1 MQGLKVVPADD
12 SPYSFDH
19 LVREFK
25 WLLKAIPDPRVGSN
39 TSYSISDAALSAFS
53 VFFMQSPSF
62 LAHQIRMQDLS
73 GENNAKSLFQ
83 VDSIPSDNQIRNIL
97 DPISPENIVLMFDFV
112 FDGLKSIGFFEH
124 YRSINKNILIALDGV
139 NYFSSQK
146 ISCEQCNTR
155 LHKSTGKTT
164 YLHNAITPVIVA
176 PGNPHV
182 ISLAPEFITPQ
193 DGHDKQDCEHT
204 AAKRWLLKHVHKYK
218 ELGITLLGDDLYA
231 RHPLC
236 EMLHQMGIN
245 YIFTCKPES
254 HVKLYEELKV
264 FEDNW
269 RMTSLTI
276 KRTKGKKTIRTY
288 TDTYRFVNYVPIRG
302 TVDAVLAHWCELVT
316 TDENGSVVFINSY
329 ITSHEITKD
338 NIVEIIQAG
347 RTRWKTENENNN
359 VLKNHGYNMEHNF
372 GHGKKNLSQLLLTF
386 NVLAFLFHT
395 VLNVMDDKYQY
406 LRDKLPT
413 RKIFFEHIKTLTI
426 YMYFNNWDTLLQFM
440 IDGLNKKFYVSDL
453 APLNKTVHIHEPQD
467 ASAEI
472 TTPSQ

>member
-39 TSYSISDAALSAFS
+39 TSYSISDAALGAFS

-164 YLHNAITPVIVA
+164 YLHNAITPAV
-176 PGNPHV
+176 
-182 ISLAPEFITPQ
+182 S
-193 DGHDKQDCEHT
+193 
-204 AAKRWLLKHVHKYK
+204 
-218 ELGITLLGDDLYA
+218 
-231 RHPLC
+231 
-236 EMLHQMGIN
+236 QMKCN
-245 YIFTCKPES
+245 
-254 HVKLYEELKV
+254 
-264 FEDNW
+264 
-269 RMTSLTI
+269 
-276 KRTKGKKTIRTY
+276 
-288 TDTYRFVNYVPIRG
+288 
-302 TVDAVLAHWCELVT
+302 
-316 TDENGSVVFINSY
+316 
-329 ITSHEITKD
+329 
-338 NIVEIIQAG
+338 
-347 RTRWKTENENNN
+347 
-359 VLKNHGYNMEHNF
+359 
-372 GHGKKNLSQLLLTF
+372 
-386 NVLAFLFHT
+386 
-395 VLNVMDDKYQY
+395 
-406 LRDKLPT
+406 
-413 RKIFFEHIKTLTI
+413 
-426 YMYFNNWDTLLQFM
+426 
-440 IDGLNKKFYVSDL
+440 
-453 APLNKTVHIHEPQD
+453 
-467 ASAEI
+467 
-472 TTPSQ
+472 